1 MIIGYTRPMEEDQ
14 DSHSEILLLK
24 EEGCQKIYKETHLL
38 PKRRE
43 ALEKL
48 LEEIG
53 KGDKIVISKLHMI
66 ADSSRNL
73 VEVMEGIEAKG
84 AYLYSIKEG
93 IDTSRPLEHSFLDLI
108 RSFVD
113 FQSDTISQKTKQG
126 ITEAK
131 EKGMVAGRP
140 RKSEENVQKAIE
152 MYQSKKYNL
161 AEIKAQTGI
170 SKSTLYRYL
179 ES

>member
-1 MIIGYTRPMEEDQ
+1 VIIGYIRPMDEDQ
-14 DSHSEILLLK
+14 DSRSQVSLLQ
-24 EEGCQKIYKETHLL
+24 EEGCQKIYVEAHLL

-43 ALEKL
+43 ELEKI

-53 KGDKIVISKLHMI
+53 KGDKIIISKLHVI
-66 ADSSRNL
+66 ADSSRHL
-73 VEVMEGIEAKG
+73 VEVMERIEAKK
-84 AYLYSIKEG
+84 ASLYSIKEG
-93 IDTSRPLEHSFLDLI
+93 IDTSKPLEHSFLDLI
-108 RSFVD
+108 RCFVD

>member
-1 MIIGYTRPMEEDQ
+1 MIIGYTRPMEENQ
-14 DSHSEILLLK
+14 NSHSRVSLLK
-24 EEGCQKIYKETHLL
+24 EEGCQKIYEETHPL
-38 PKRRE
+38 PKKRE
-43 ALEKL
+43 ALKKL

-53 KGDKIVISKLHMI
+53 KGDKIVITKLHMI
-66 ADSSRNL
+66 ADSSRHL
-73 VEVMEGIEAKG
+73 VEVMEAIEAKE

-108 RSFVD
+108 RFFVD